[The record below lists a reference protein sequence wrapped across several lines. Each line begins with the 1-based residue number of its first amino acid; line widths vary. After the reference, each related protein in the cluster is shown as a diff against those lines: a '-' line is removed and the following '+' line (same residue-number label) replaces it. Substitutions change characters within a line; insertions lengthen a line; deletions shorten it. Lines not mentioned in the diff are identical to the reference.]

1 MKIKKI
7 IIILFFLNLFSGQV
21 YSIEPDVFVQ
31 STVNRASQILS
42 KNITK
47 EKVGHSGTLD
57 PFADG
62 VLVLGVGKSTKK
74 LSNIIQFDKTYEGI
88 IKLGEKTD
96 SMDLTGN
103 LVEKKEVSEISD
115 QSLVDCEKKFVGELL
130 QRTPMF
136 SARKINGVRLYK
148 LARKNIEIKTN
159 PKLITIKSLNIN
171 SLNENT
177 LKITVECSSGTYIR
191 VLAEDI
197 AEYLGT
203 VGHLISLTRLSVGEY
218 KLDESVTIEKFE
230 DKWKS

>member
-1 MKIKKI
+1 MIYNIYKPKDLSSFSIVKK
-7 IIILFFLNLFSGQV
+7 V
-21 YSIEPDVFVQ
+21 
-31 STVNRASQILS
+31 
-42 KNITK
+42 KKITK

-103 LVEKKEVSEISD
+103 IVEEKEVCEISE
-115 QSLVDCEKKFVGELL
+115 QSLIDCENKFVGELL
-130 QRTPMF
+130 QRTPMY

-159 PKLITIKSLNIN
+159 PKLITIN
-171 SLNENT
+171 SLKIDSLDENT
-177 LKITVECSSGTYIR
+177 LKITVDCSSGTYIR

-218 KLDESVTIEKFE
+218 RLDESVTIEKFE

>member
-1 MKIKKI
+1 MIFNIYKPKDFSSFSIVKK
-7 IIILFFLNLFSGQV
+7 V
-21 YSIEPDVFVQ
+21 
-31 STVNRASQILS
+31 
-42 KNITK
+42 KHITR

-88 IKLGEKTD
+88 VKLGEKTD

-103 LVEKKEVSEISD
+103 IVESKKVPKITVK
-115 QSLVDCEKKFVGELL
+115 SLNDCVDIFIGELL
-130 QRTPMF
+130 QRTPMY

-159 PKLITIKSLNIN
+159 PKLITIKRLNIDMIDK
-171 SLNENT
+171 NT
-177 LKITVECSSGTYIR
+177 LKIIVECSSGTYIR

-218 KLDESVTIEKFE
+218 KLNESLTIKNFE
-230 DKWKS
+230 DLWKS

>member
-1 MKIKKI
+1 MIYNIYKPKDLSSFSIVKK
-7 IIILFFLNLFSGQV
+7 V
-21 YSIEPDVFVQ
+21 
-31 STVNRASQILS
+31 

-96 SMDLTGN
+96 SMDLTGKI
-103 LVEKKEVSEISD
+103 VEEKEVCEISD
-115 QSLVDCEKKFVGELL
+115 QSLIDCENKFVGELL
-130 QRTPMF
+130 QRTPMY

-159 PKLITIKSLNIN
+159 PKLITIN
-171 SLNENT
+171 SLKIDSLDETT
-177 LKITVECSSGTYIR
+177 LKITVDCSSGTYIR

>member
-1 MKIKKI
+1 MIYNLYKPKDLSSFSIVKK
-7 IIILFFLNLFSGQV
+7 V
-21 YSIEPDVFVQ
+21 
-31 STVNRASQILS
+31 
-42 KNITK
+42 KNITRK
-47 EKVGHSGTLD
+47 KVGHSGTLD

-103 LVEKKEVSEISD
+103 VVEEKEVCEITE
-115 QSLVDCEKKFVGELL
+115 QSLIDCENKFLGQLL
-130 QRTPMF
+130 QRTPMY

-159 PKLITIKSLNIN
+159 PKLITIKSLKID
-171 SLNENT
+171 SLDENT
-177 LKITVECSSGTYIR
+177 LKITVDCSSGTYIR
-191 VLAEDI
+191 VLAEEI

-230 DKWKS
+230 EKWKS

>member
-1 MKIKKI
+1 MIFNIYKPKDLSSFSIVKKI
-7 IIILFFLNLFSGQV
+7 
-21 YSIEPDVFVQ
+21 
-31 STVNRASQILS
+31 

-103 LVEKKEVSEISD
+103 LVEEKEVSEISD

-159 PKLITIKSLNIN
+159 PKLITIKSLKIN

>member
-1 MKIKKI
+1 MIYNIYKPKDLSSFSIVKKI
-7 IIILFFLNLFSGQV
+7 
-21 YSIEPDVFVQ
+21 
-31 STVNRASQILS
+31 

-103 LVEKKEVSEISD
+103 VIEEKDVSEISD

-159 PKLITIKSLNIN
+159 PKLITIKSLKIN
-171 SLNENT
+171 SLDENI

>member
-1 MKIKKI
+1 MIYNIYKPKDLSSFSIVKK
-7 IIILFFLNLFSGQV
+7 V
-21 YSIEPDVFVQ
+21 
-31 STVNRASQILS
+31 

-103 LVEKKEVSEISD
+103 IVEEKEVCEITK
-115 QSLVDCEKKFVGELL
+115 QSLIDCENKFLGQLL
-130 QRTPMF
+130 QRTPMY

-159 PKLITIKSLNIN
+159 PKLITIN
-171 SLNENT
+171 SLKIDSLVENT
-177 LKITVECSSGTYIR
+177 LKITVDCSSGTYIR

-218 KLDESVTIEKFE
+218 RLDESVTIEKFE

>member
-1 MKIKKI
+1 MIFNLYKPKNFSSFDIVKK
-7 IIILFFLNLFSGQV
+7 V
-21 YSIEPDVFVQ
+21 KY
-31 STVNRASQILS
+31 
-42 KNITK
+42 ITK

-74 LSNIIQFDKTYEGI
+74 LSDIIQFDKTYEGI

-103 LVEKKEVSEISD
+103 IVDTKEVPKISSK
-115 QSLVDCEKKFVGELL
+115 SLKECSNKFTGDLL
-130 QRTPMF
+130 QRTPMY

-159 PKLITIKSLNIN
+159 PKLITVKSLNIDIIDK
-171 SLNENT
+171 NT

-197 AEYLGT
+197 ADFFGT

-218 KLDESVTIEKFE
+218 SLNESLTIESFE

>member
-1 MKIKKI
+1 MIYNIYKPKDLSSFSIVKK
-7 IIILFFLNLFSGQV
+7 V
-21 YSIEPDVFVQ
+21 
-31 STVNRASQILS
+31 

-96 SMDLTGN
+96 SMDLTGKI
-103 LVEKKEVSEISD
+103 VEEKEVCEISD
-115 QSLVDCEKKFVGELL
+115 QSLIDCENKFLGELL
-130 QRTPMF
+130 QRTPMY

-159 PKLITIKSLNIN
+159 PKLITIN
-171 SLNENT
+171 SLKIDSLDETT
-177 LKITVECSSGTYIR
+177 LKITVDCSSGTYIR

-218 KLDESVTIEKFE
+218 KLNESVTIEKFE

>member
-1 MKIKKI
+1 MSSFSIVKK
-7 IIILFFLNLFSGQV
+7 V
-21 YSIEPDVFVQ
+21 
-31 STVNRASQILS
+31 

-103 LVEKKEVSEISD
+103 IVEEKEVFEISD
-115 QSLVDCEKKFVGELL
+115 QSLIDCEKKFVGELL
-130 QRTPMF
+130 QRSPMF

-159 PKLITIKSLNIN
+159 PKLITIKSLKIN

>member
-1 MKIKKI
+1 MIFNIYKPKDLSSFSIVKKI
-7 IIILFFLNLFSGQV
+7 
-21 YSIEPDVFVQ
+21 
-31 STVNRASQILS
+31 

-103 LVEKKEVSEISD
+103 IVEEKEVSEISD
-115 QSLVDCEKKFVGELL
+115 QSLIDCEKKFVGELL

-159 PKLITIKSLNIN
+159 PKLITIKSLKIN

>member
-1 MKIKKI
+1 MVNDSHGVNLIASPKHPQSVTLLKYAEYQVKK
-7 IIILFFLNLFSGQV
+7 V
-21 YSIEPDVFVQ
+21 
-31 STVNRASQILS
+31 

-103 LVEKKEVSEISD
+103 IVEEKEVCEISE
-115 QSLVDCEKKFVGELL
+115 QSLIDCENKFVGELL
-130 QRTPMF
+130 QRTPMY

-159 PKLITIKSLNIN
+159 PKLITIN
-171 SLNENT
+171 SLKIDSLDENT
-177 LKITVECSSGTYIR
+177 LKITVDCSSGTYIR

-218 KLDESVTIEKFE
+218 RLDESVTIEKFE

>member
-1 MKIKKI
+1 MIYNIYKPKDLSSFSIVKK
-7 IIILFFLNLFSGQV
+7 V
-21 YSIEPDVFVQ
+21 
-31 STVNRASQILS
+31 

-74 LSNIIQFDKTYEGI
+74 LSKIIQFDKTYEGI

-103 LVEKKEVSEISD
+103 IVEEKEVCEISE
-115 QSLVDCEKKFVGELL
+115 QSLIDCENKFVGELL
-130 QRTPMF
+130 QKTPMY

-148 LARKNIEIKTN
+148 LARKNVEIKTN
-159 PKLITIKSLNIN
+159 PKLITIN
-171 SLNENT
+171 SLKIDSLDETT
-177 LKITVECSSGTYIR
+177 LKITVDCSSGTYIR

-218 KLDESVTIEKFE
+218 RLNESVTIEKFE

>member
-1 MKIKKI
+1 MIFNIYKPKDLSSFSIVKKI
-7 IIILFFLNLFSGQV
+7 
-21 YSIEPDVFVQ
+21 
-31 STVNRASQILS
+31 

-103 LVEKKEVSEISD
+103 VVEVKEVSEISD
-115 QSLVDCEKKFVGELL
+115 QSLIDCEKKFVGELL

-159 PKLITIKSLNIN
+159 PKLIAVKSLKIN

>member
-1 MKIKKI
+1 MIFNLYKPKDFSSFDIVKK
-7 IIILFFLNLFSGQV
+7 V
-21 YSIEPDVFVQ
+21 KY
-31 STVNRASQILS
+31 
-42 KNITK
+42 ITK

-74 LSNIIQFDKTYEGI
+74 LSDIIQFDKTYEGI

-103 LVEKKEVSEISD
+103 IVDTKEVPKISSK
-115 QSLVDCEKKFVGELL
+115 SLKECSNKFTGDLL
-130 QRTPMF
+130 QRTPMY

-159 PKLITIKSLNIN
+159 PKLITVKSLNIDTIDK
-171 SLNENT
+171 NT

-197 AEYLGT
+197 ADFFGT

-218 KLDESVTIEKFE
+218 SLNESLTIESFE

>member
-1 MKIKKI
+1 MIYNIYKPKDYSSFSIVKK
-7 IIILFFLNLFSGQV
+7 V
-21 YSIEPDVFVQ
+21 
-31 STVNRASQILS
+31 

-47 EKVGHSGTLD
+47 KKVGHSGTLD

-88 IKLGEKTD
+88 IKLGKKTD

-103 LVEKKEVSEISD
+103 IVEEKEVCEIFD
-115 QSLVDCEKKFVGELL
+115 QNLIDCEKKFVGELL
-130 QRTPMF
+130 QRTPMY

-159 PKLITIKSLNIN
+159 PKLITVN
-171 SLNENT
+171 SLKIDSLDENT
-177 LKITVECSSGTYIR
+177 LKITVDCSSGTYIR

-203 VGHLISLTRLSVGEY
+203 VGHLTSLTRLSVGQY
-218 KLDESVTIEKFE
+218 RLDESVTIEKFE

>member
-1 MKIKKI
+1 MIFNLYKPKDFSSFDIVKK
-7 IIILFFLNLFSGQV
+7 V
-21 YSIEPDVFVQ
+21 KY
-31 STVNRASQILS
+31 
-42 KNITK
+42 ITK

-74 LSNIIQFDKTYEGI
+74 LSDIIQFDKTYEGI

-103 LVEKKEVSEISD
+103 IVDTKEVPKISSK
-115 QSLVDCEKKFVGELL
+115 SLKECSNKFTGDLL
-130 QRTPMF
+130 QRTPMY

-159 PKLITIKSLNIN
+159 PKLITVKSLNIDIIDK
-171 SLNENT
+171 NT

-197 AEYLGT
+197 ADFFGT

-218 KLDESVTIEKFE
+218 NLNESLTIESFE

>member
-1 MKIKKI
+1 MIYNIYKPKD
-7 IIILFFLNLFSGQV
+7 LSSFSIV
-21 YSIEPDVFVQ
+21 RKV
-31 STVNRASQILS
+31 

-74 LSNIIQFDKTYEGI
+74 LSNIIQFDKTYQGI

-103 LVEKKEVSEISD
+103 IVEEKEVSAISD
-115 QSLVDCEKKFVGELL
+115 QSLIDCEKYFVGELL
-130 QRTPMF
+130 QRTPMY

-159 PKLITIKSLNIN
+159 PKLITIN
-171 SLNENT
+171 SLKIDSLDENT
-177 LKITVECSSGTYIR
+177 LKITVDCSSGTYIR

-203 VGHLISLTRLSVGEY
+203 VGHLISLTRSSVGEY
-218 KLDESVTIEKFE
+218 RLNESVTIEKFE
-230 DKWKS
+230 DKWKL